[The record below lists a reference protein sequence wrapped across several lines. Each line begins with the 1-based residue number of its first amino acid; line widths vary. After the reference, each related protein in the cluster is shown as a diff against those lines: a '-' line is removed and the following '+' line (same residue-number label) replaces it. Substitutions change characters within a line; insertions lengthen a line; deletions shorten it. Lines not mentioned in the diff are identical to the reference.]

1 MVIIME
7 NVIKIHLKERKQYK
21 NTYNENILSYELSNY
36 ILEELNGIDEKQNIS
51 FSVSSEFDMSE
62 QEREDFVYMIRK
74 FFGADI
80 SEKMNLRVKQ
90 RTANYL
96 IFLIGIVFILIYSF
110 WKITFVSE
118 FVLIFGWVFIGEAI
132 CNFLYKG
139 VENKHQ
145 IMRRKQIVEAKIIFE

>member
-1 MVIIME
+1 ME
-7 NVIKIHLKERKQYK
+7 NVIKIHLKERKHYK

-36 ILEELNGIDEKQNIS
+36 ILEELNGIAEKQNIS

-62 QEREDFVYMIRK
+62 QEKEDFVYMIRK

-80 SEKMNLRVKQ
+80 SEKMNLRIKQ

>member
-7 NVIKIHLKERKQYK
+7 NVIRIYLKERKDYK

-36 ILEELNGIDEKQNIS
+36 ILEELNGIAEKQNIS

-62 QEREDFVYMIRK
+62 QEKEDFVYMIRK

-80 SEKMNLRVKQ
+80 SEKMNLRIKQ

>member
-1 MVIIME
+1 ME